1 MMSCSISK
9 ELIGKT
15 IAFHGHSCPG
25 LVIGIRAAE
34 LALQKLA
41 QADRDDLVAVV
52 ETDMCGV
59 DAIQLLTGCTFGKGN
74 LIHKDYGKT
83 AFSFYDRSKN
93 VGFRALLR
101 PDLSGDAGSEL
112 RSLVKKVEAG
122 TANEEERVRYH
133 KLRDEL
139 QERYMNAD
147 LEEMFI
153 VTEPPLPVP
162 KPARILSSLK
172 CEACG
177 EMTMES
183 RTRRFDGKTLC
194 WPCFEKVEQK
204 R

>member
-1 MMSCSISK
+1 MMACSIDK
-9 ELIGKT
+9 ELIEKT
-15 IAFHGHSCPG
+15 IDFHGHSCPG
-25 LVIGIRAAE
+25 LVIGTRAAE
-34 LALQKLA
+34 LALQKLGH
-41 QADRDDLVAVV
+41 ADKNDLVAVV

-59 DAIQLLTGCTFGKGN
+59 DAIQFLTGCTFGKGN
-74 LIHKDYGKT
+74 LIHRDYGKM

-93 VGFRALLR
+93 KGFRAVLR
-101 PDLSGDAGSEL
+101 PNISGEVGSEL
-112 RSLVKKVEAG
+112 HSLVKKVEEG

-133 KLRDEL
+133 ELRKDL

-153 VTEPPLPVP
+153 VTEPALPAP
-162 KPARILSSLK
+162 KPARILASLK

-194 WPCFEKVEQK
+194 LPCFEKVEQK